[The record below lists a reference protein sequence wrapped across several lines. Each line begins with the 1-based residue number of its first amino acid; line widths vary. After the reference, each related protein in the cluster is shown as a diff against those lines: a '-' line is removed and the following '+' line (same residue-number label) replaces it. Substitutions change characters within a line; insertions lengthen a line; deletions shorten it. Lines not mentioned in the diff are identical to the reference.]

1 MSSINLRRRIGLPT
15 LALFAL
21 LATGC
26 ATVGVGGAAGST
38 LPLSPTAD
46 ETPSSSP
53 TAQPESSATPEPTTP
68 PTGESDTMWTTS
80 ELVDACLVS
89 VRDDNAP
96 ASEQLDRSTIRH
108 ENARSALRPDALWYV
123 VVPIVD
129 PTVDARLEYACLLAA
144 DLSVDA
150 SWGRIA
156 PEVDDFDQWSTATE
170 PPEGM

>member
-1 MSSINLRRRIGLPT
+1 MNDIVPRRRIGLPA

-21 LATGC
+21 LSAGC
-26 ATVGVGGAAGST
+26 ATATVGGTSGST
-38 LPLSPTAD
+38 LPPSPT
-46 ETPSSSP
+46 SSTAPAPSP
-53 TAQPESSATPEPTTP
+53 TDQPEPSTGPEPTTSP
-68 PTGESDTMWTTS
+68 APEPAVPSTTS

-96 ASEQLDRSTIRH
+96 ASEQLDRSTIRR

-129 PTVDARLEYACLLAA
+129 PTVDARLEYACLLAP

>member
-38 LPLSPTAD
+38 LPPSPTAD

-96 ASEQLDRSTIRH
+96 ASEQLDRSTIRR
-108 ENARSALRPDALWYV
+108 ENARSALRPDALW
-123 VVPIVD
+123 
-129 PTVDARLEYACLLAA
+129 
-144 DLSVDA
+144 
-150 SWGRIA
+150 
-156 PEVDDFDQWSTATE
+156 
-170 PPEGM
+170 